1 MRFQWTVTFIST
13 FVSMGLLVII
23 VGQHQMLATLNRGIE
38 KQHSN
43 ADELDKQHVD
53 KTFFKSTVEKLVA
66 QGMKTT
72 VELEATVAKLIP
84 EMETKKTES
93 DTCDTEKKTKNDELA
108 AVEKEHADVEAKMK
122 EESNS
127 WAEEITTLKGQLTE
141 YRPACD
147 FVKRDSLA
155 EKLCGAKP

>member
-93 DTCDTEKKTKNDELA
+93 DTCDTEKVNSCSA
-108 AVEKEHADVEAKMK
+108 FCCCFRWRIVSIISRRVEVMLH
-122 EESNS
+122 
-127 WAEEITTLKGQLTE
+127 
-141 YRPACD
+141 
-147 FVKRDSLA
+147 
-155 EKLCGAKP
+155 